1 MKQSFRSQMLALLL
15 FLANSNYFRTLT
27 DIFLKICFRRGPKFD
42 KLRFAKVFKKVS
54 KLLNILSFLST
65 SRKESVGELV
75 VWWQTEDCNKV
86 IDFKIFGVAI
96 SKHCRK
102 NICDSN
108 ILGCKLYS
116 PMFQSKSDTT
126 RGNSMKCLQRKLSP
140 QKSLQWIPI
149 LVGNYNISKNRLVNR
164 HCCSD

>member
-1 MKQSFRSQMLALLL
+1 MKWYFRSQMLVLLL
-15 FLANSNYFRTLT
+15 FLANSNYFRTLA
-27 DIFLKICFRRGPKFD
+27 DIFLEICFYRGPKFE
-42 KLRFAKVFKKVS
+42 KFRFAKVFKKVS

-75 VWWQTEDCNKV
+75 VLWQTEDCDKV
-86 IDFKIFGVAI
+86 RDFKIFGVAI

-116 PMFQSKSDTT
+116 PVFESKSDST
-126 RGNSMKCLQRKLSP
+126 RGNSLKSLQIKLSQ
-140 QKSLQWIPI
+140 QKSLRWIPI
-149 LVGNYNISKNRLVNR
+149 LVANYNISKNRLVHR
-164 HCCSD
+164 RCCSD